1 MYSVTS
7 FSAPMCPKKVR
18 TKGFGVSDFE
28 FALKEFHSCTK
39 KGFRKK
45 VGHLYCRIC
54 IGIEASNLRRILCN
68 KFISKVSE
76 SWIESE
82 LRHKFGTNATVD
94 DQPVTGLSTCTHY
107 HE

>member
-28 FALKEFHSCTK
+28 FALKEFHSYTK
-39 KGFRKK
+39 EGFRKK

-54 IGIEASNLRRILCN
+54 IGIEVSNLRRIL
-68 KFISKVSE
+68 
-76 SWIESE
+76 
-82 LRHKFGTNATVD
+82 
-94 DQPVTGLSTCTHY
+94 LSNLLV
-107 HE
+107 

>member
-54 IGIEASNLRRILCN
+54 IRIEVSNLRCVEL
-68 KFISKVSE
+68 SKVSNKL
-76 SWIESE
+76 SE
-82 LRHKFGTNATVD
+82 F
-94 DQPVTGLSTCTHY
+94 
-107 HE
+107 